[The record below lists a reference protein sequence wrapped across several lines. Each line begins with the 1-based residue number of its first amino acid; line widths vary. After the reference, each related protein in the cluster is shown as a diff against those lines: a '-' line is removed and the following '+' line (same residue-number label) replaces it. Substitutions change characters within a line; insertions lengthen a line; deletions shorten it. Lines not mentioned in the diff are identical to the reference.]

1 MLVTEGGV
9 EVEVPEARD
18 GASEG
23 SGDGVFFNPTQ
34 ELNRDV
40 TVAVLRAYRDRDPR
54 ASSYLDA
61 MAASGVRGVRAGV
74 EGYDVTCADVD
85 ADAVALAREN
95 LRRNGVDGEA
105 VQRDVNALMH
115 DEGPFDVVDIDPFGT
130 PIPFVDS
137 AFSTTRDLV
146 CVTATD
152 TAPLCGAHRNSGVRK
167 YAAVPQNTEYH
178 AEMGLRTLVSA
189 LVRTAA
195 RYDTAA
201 VPILSHV
208 TRHYARTYLELDHR
222 ATRADAAIE
231 ELGHVHHCDGCL
243 HRSSE
248 TGLIAHPPAA
258 CPACGSDSSLRTA
271 GPLWL
276 GPIRDPDFTWSVH
289 DAVSDDMGEAKAA
302 RSLLETLSGEV
313 DSPTHYDQHKLC
325 KQWGLPAPSMDEF
338 VEELRD
344 AGHDA
349 SRAHYHGTALKT
361 TASVAEIR
369 AATAGLFGS

>member
-95 LRRNGVDGEA
+95 LRRNEVDGEA
-105 VQRDVNALMH
+105 VQRDVNALMR
-115 DEGPFDVVDIDPFGT
+115 EAGPFDVVDIDPFGT
-130 PIPFVDS
+130 PIHFVDS
-137 AFSTTRDLV
+137 AFATTRDLV

-178 AEMGLRTLVSA
+178 AEMGLRTLISA

-201 VPILSHV
+201 VPVLSHV

-222 ATRADAAIE
+222 ATSADAAID
-231 ELGHVHHCDGCL
+231 ELGHVHHCDDCL

-248 TGLIAHPPAA
+248 RGLIARPPAA
-258 CPACGSDSSLRTA
+258 CPACGSASSLRTA

-276 GPIRDPDFTWSVH
+276 GPIRDPDFTRSVH
-289 DAVSDDMGEAKAA
+289 DAVSDDMGEAKRA
-302 RSLLETLSGEV
+302 RKLLETLAAEV
-313 DSPTHYDQHKLC
+313 ETPTHYDQHELC
-325 KQWGLPAPSMDEF
+325 KAWGVPAPAMDAF
-338 VEELRD
+338 VDALRD

-361 TASVAEIR
+361 TAAVDEIR
-369 AATAGLFGS
+369 AATDELFSA

>member
-9 EVEVPEARD
+9 EIDVPEARD

-40 TVAVLRAYRDRDPR
+40 TVAVLRAYRERDPR
-54 ASSYLDA
+54 ATSYLDA
-61 MAASGVRGVRAGV
+61 MAASGIRGVRAGV

-85 ADAVALAREN
+85 ADAVALADAN
-95 LRRNGVDGEA
+95 LARNGVDGVA
-105 VQRDVNALMH
+105 RNRDVNALMH

-130 PIPFVDS
+130 PMPFVDS
-137 AFSTTRDLV
+137 AFATTRDLV

-152 TAPLCGAHRNSGVRK
+152 TAPLCGAHRNSGIRK
-167 YAAVPQNTEYH
+167 YATVPQNTEYH
-178 AEMGLRTLVSA
+178 AEMGLRVLLSA

-201 VPILSHV
+201 VPVLSHV

-222 ATRADAAIE
+222 ATSADAAVE
-231 ELGHVHHCDGCL
+231 ELGYVYHCDDCL
-243 HRSSE
+243 HRTHE
-248 TGLIAHPPAA
+248 FGLVAHPPTD
-258 CPACGSDSSLRTA
+258 CPACGSSVRTA
-271 GPLWL
+271 GPIWL
-276 GPIRDPDFTWSVH
+276 GPVRDAAFTR
-289 DAVSDDMGEAKAA
+289 AVRERVTDDMGEAKAA
-302 RSLLETLSGEV
+302 RSLLDTLAAEV
-313 DSPTHYDQHKLC
+313 DAPTHYDQHRLC
-325 KQWGLPAPSMDEF
+325 KQWGVPAPGMDEF
-338 VEELRD
+338 VDALRD

-361 TASVAEIR
+361 PATVAEIR
-369 AATAGLFGS
+369 AATAELF